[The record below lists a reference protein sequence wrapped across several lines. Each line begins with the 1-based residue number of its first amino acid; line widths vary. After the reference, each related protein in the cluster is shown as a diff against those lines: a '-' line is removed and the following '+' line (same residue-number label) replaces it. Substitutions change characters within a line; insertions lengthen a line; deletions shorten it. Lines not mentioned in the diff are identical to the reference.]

1 MLLLRVSRGKLL
13 MQDKQFAHTFVICA
27 YQDSPYLEKC
37 IKSLLSQSSV
47 REQKSKVILY
57 TSTPTSLMIQTAE
70 NYSIEYFVGTGGSI
84 GADWNGAL
92 SFVQTKYATIAH
104 QDDTYEPEYGTKIIQ
119 AFQKQEDLNIVFS
132 DYYETDENDNLRK
145 RNINLKIKTFGLRLL
160 SLFKN
165 KSYQRRVYSF
175 GNFICCPAV
184 SYNMERLS
192 DFKFNEELRMAL
204 DWDAWERIMRR
215 SGHIKYLP
223 ERLMAHR
230 IHSESETSA
239 NTVDKNREKE
249 EYAMFRRYWGE
260 KMTQFLMKF
269 YVNNQKSNS

>member
-1 MLLLRVSRGKLL
+1 MEENY
-13 MQDKQFAHTFVICA
+13 FEHTFVICA
-27 YQDSPYLEKC
+27 YKDSPYLEQC
-37 IKSLLSQSSV
+37 IESLLSQTSV
-47 REQKSKVILY
+47 IEKKSKVILY
-57 TSTPTSLMIQTAE
+57 TSTPTETMSTIAA
-70 NYSIEYFVGTGGSI
+70 NYKIEQFVGEGGGI

-104 QDDTYEPEYGTKIIQ
+104 QDDTYQPDYGSRVLQTFKS
-119 AFQKQEDLNIVFS
+119 KEDLNIVFS
-132 DYYETDENDNLRK
+132 DYYETDENNQLRPRNL
-145 RNINLKIKTFGLRLL
+145 NLNVKTFGLKLL
-160 SLFKN
+160 SLFNN
-165 KSYQRRVYSF
+165 KAYQRRVYGF

-192 DFKFNEELRMAL
+192 DFKFDEELRMAL

-215 SGHIKYLP
+215 PGFIKYIP

-249 EYAMFRRYWGE
+249 EYNMFRRYWG
-260 KMTQFLMKF
+260 KTMSRLLMKV
-269 YVNNQKSNS
+269 YVNNQKGNV

>member
-1 MLLLRVSRGKLL
+1 MR
-13 MQDKQFAHTFVICA
+13 DKQFAHTFVICA

-37 IKSLLSQSSV
+37 IHSLLSQSSV
-47 REQKSKVILY
+47 INQKSKVILY
-57 TSTPTSLMIQTAE
+57 TSTPTELMLNIAE
-70 NYSIEYFVGTGGSI
+70 KYKLKHFIGKGGGI

-92 SFVQTKYATIAH
+92 SFVDTKYATIAH

-132 DYYETDENDNLRK
+132 DYYETDENDNIRK
-145 RNINLKIKTFGLRLL
+145 RNINLKVKTFGLHVL

-192 DFKFNEELRMAL
+192 DFKFDEELRMAL

-215 SGHIKYLP
+215 PGAIKYLS

-249 EYAMFRRYWGE
+249 EYDMFRRYWG
-260 KMTQFLMKF
+260 KNMTQFLMKI
-269 YVNNQKSNS
+269 YVNNQKGNS

>member
-1 MLLLRVSRGKLL
+1 MPNT
-13 MQDKQFAHTFVICA
+13 QFAHTFVICA

-37 IKSLLSQSSV
+37 INSLLSQSSV
-47 REQKSKVILY
+47 IEQKSKIILY
-57 TSTPTSLMIQTAE
+57 TTTPTELMDSMAVKY
-70 NYSIEYFVGTGGSI
+70 NIEQFVGTGGSI

-92 SFVQTKYATIAH
+92 SFVKTKYATIAH
-104 QDDTYEPEYGTKIIQ
+104 QDDIYEPEYGTKIIQ
-119 AFQKQEDLNIVFS
+119 AFQKQENLNIVFS

-215 SGHIKYLP
+215 PGYIKYLP

-230 IHSESETSA
+230 IHSDSETSA
-239 NTVDKNREKE
+239 NTIDKNREIE
-249 EYAMFRRYWGE
+249 EYDMFRRYWG
-260 KMTQFLMKF
+260 KNMTQLLMKI
-269 YVNNQKSNS
+269 YVNNQKGNI